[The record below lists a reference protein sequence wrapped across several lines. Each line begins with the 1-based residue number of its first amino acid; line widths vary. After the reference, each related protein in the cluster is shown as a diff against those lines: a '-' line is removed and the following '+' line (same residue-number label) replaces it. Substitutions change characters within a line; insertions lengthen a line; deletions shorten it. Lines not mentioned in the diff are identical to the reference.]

1 MIGRIGSETAGFYNQ
16 MYRNATVMQGS
27 TQTPALN
34 RPAPSAFQLS
44 PDYSQVA
51 GPADTSSS
59 AATSKIDPFLKPKE
73 CETCKHRKYQDGSN
87 DPGVSMKAPTVVTPE
102 KAASA
107 VIAHEFEHVF
117 REQDA
122 ARREGRE
129 IVSQSVQI
137 HTAVCPEC
145 GRVYVSG
152 GKTATVSRKKT
163 GFNPDD
169 QKRIGKLMD
178 AYA

>member
-1 MIGRIGSETAGFYNQ
+1 MIAEFNS
-16 MYRNATVMQGS
+16 
-27 TQTPALN
+27 QTPERCYF
-34 RPAPSAFQLS
+34 RPIVKLS
-44 PDYSQVA
+44 RHM
-51 GPADTSSS
+51 
-59 AATSKIDPFLKPKE
+59 I
-73 CETCKHRKYQDGSN
+73 
-87 DPGVSMKAPTVVTPE
+87 
-102 KAASA
+102 
-107 VIAHEFEHVF
+107 HVF

-152 GKTATVSRKKT
+152 GKTTTVSREKT

>member
-1 MIGRIGSETAGFYNQ
+1 MLNRIGSEPAGFYNFLR
-16 MYRNATVMQGS
+16 RNLVPSHGS
-27 TQTPALN
+27 IQNPFLDQSGQPSSRFQPGVTQEPGS
-34 RPAPSAFQLS
+34 RKAPT
-44 PDYSQVA
+44 
-51 GPADTSSS
+51 GT
-59 AATSKIDPFLKPKE
+59 ATSKIAPISKPRE
-73 CETCKHRKYQDGSN
+73 CETCKRRKYQDGSD
-87 DPGVSMKAPTVVTPE
+87 DPGVSMKAPTTVAAE
-102 KAASA
+102 NAASA

-152 GKTATVSRKKT
+152 GKTITVSREKT
-163 GFNPDD
+163 GFKPDD
-169 QKRIGKLMD
+169 QKRIGKLID
-178 AYA
+178 AHA